1 MGVGAGGGA
10 GENGPWGKAGRL
22 AADWEGQCTP
32 HRACRQA
39 VTKSDS
45 SFMAQEWN
53 ILRRFYL
60 KGTRNANLKVELRGG
75 AQEEHTQIGLPGAG
89 K

>member
-1 MGVGAGGGA
+1 MGEWGGGA
-10 GENGPWGKAGRL
+10 GESGPQGKARCP
-22 AADWEGQCTP
+22 AADREDQCTR

-39 VTKSDS
+39 VTKNDS
-45 SFMAQEWN
+45 SYMAQEWN
-53 ILRRFYL
+53 ILRRFYF
-60 KGTRNANLKVELRGG
+60 KGTRNANLKVEVRGG